1 MGAGEK
7 AMTLELNRVAAQ
19 IDDMGREFAG
29 RAGRE
34 RQALPAAR
42 ALLTHFAGEQEML
55 CQVAE
60 SQPGQRL
67 RCASPGDE
75 RLDSALPAPAL
86 PSHVTLAAS
95 DGSQI
100 YPDRH
105 GLAFY
110 YAINIGSI
118 VYCHGSDQAPR
129 VATEPRLRY
138 TDEQIYP
145 GGEPISSD
153 TVGIERNLAEM
164 EVLTGLLLEEAA
176 QGPPCLGLGDGP
188 LLIWLR
194 PGELPEGRRSRIL
207 ADYLGCLDRLG
218 AAGIPVGGFVSR
230 PHSAEVVALLYLA
243 HLEPEER
250 QAGRSLA
257 DTGYRGLTDRALFG
271 FLETGQRSALFVRGT
286 PTNQDFR
293 ARGHAI
299 HFFYLNT
306 GSDVARVEIPEWVA
320 RQDAQLDLV
329 HAAVYDQCSFNNGY
343 PYILTRADEQAVI
356 LAEERRVLEEM
367 LVQAM
372 IRHGLPLPE
381 LSRKA
386 QQKKVARWRRHP

>member
-1 MGAGEK
+1 
-7 AMTLELNRVAAQ
+7 MTLELNRVAAQ
-19 IDDMGREFAG
+19 IDDMGRELAR
-29 RAGRE
+29 RAGHE

-42 ALLTHFAGEQEML
+42 ALLALFATERELL

-60 SQPGQRL
+60 SRAGQQL

-75 RLDSALPAPAL
+75 ILTSALPAAAMPAHL
-86 PSHVTLAAS
+86 TLAAC

-118 VYCHGSDQAPR
+118 IYCHGSERAPR

-145 GGEPISSD
+145 GGEPVTSD

-164 EVLTGLLLEEAA
+164 EVLARLLLEEAA
-176 QGPPCLGLGDGP
+176 QGAPCLGLGDGP

-218 AAGIPVGGFVSR
+218 AAAIPIAGFVSR
-230 PHSAEVVALLYLA
+230 PHSAEVIALLYLA
-243 HLEPEER
+243 QLDPEAR
-250 QAGRSLA
+250 QAVRSLA
-257 DTGYRGLTDRALFG
+257 DTDYRGLTDRALFG
-271 FLETGQRSALFVRGT
+271 FLESGQRSALFVRGT
-286 PTNQDFR
+286 PTNHDFR
-293 ARGHAI
+293 DRGHAI

-306 GSDVARVEIPEWVA
+306 GSDLARVEVPEWVA
-320 RQDAQLDLV
+320 RQPAQLDLV
-329 HAAVYDQCSFNNGY
+329 HSAVYDQCSFNNGY

-356 LAEERRVLEEM
+356 LGEERRVMEEM
-367 LVQAM
+367 LMQAM
-372 IRHGLPLPE
+372 LKHGLPLPE

-386 QQKKVARWRRHP
+386 QQKKVARWRRP